1 MAPQSECWCHDLD
14 VLTVQDHEAHGVR
27 VAVAGPTLVQTGVLH
42 LDTGQHHLHMVSR
55 HMMSGD
61 HGYLGPAGVGGHQAG
76 HGPVPGLVIMAG
88 DRQRPMVKIPE
99 NVIRGLRRGHGA
111 VDSVRGAHIE
121 IHWLLTHNW
130 TFRLCNEKMPKLSQY
145 SRLSNISLVRRP
157 PSLTQDREV
166 HRVSYMGLRVDLA
179 LVMSGVWHEAVLRTR
194 GQWSINSW
202 IEMRRGLLTTMVR
215 EYLLMAGCTVTATRL
230 SLVNTNWPTASR
242 LGSVVLLSSRIQDT
256 FNVCIAWN
264 TVYCEEYFVNGVEVV
279 LCDMVFNSAL
289 MRSTL
294 IIFQISPHYRFPV
307 GILDGAV

>member
-88 DRQRPMVKIPE
+88 DRQRPMVEIPE

-157 PSLTQDREV
+157 PATHPGPRGASCVLYGAPCWPGTRNVRSLTRGCSED
-166 HRVSYMGLRVDLA
+166 
-179 LVMSGVWHEAVLRTR
+179 TR
-194 GQWSINSW
+194 
-202 IEMRRGLLTTMVR
+202 TMV
-215 EYLLMAGCTVTATRL
+215 
-230 SLVNTNWPTASR
+230 N
-242 LGSVVLLSSRIQDT
+242 
-256 FNVCIAWN
+256 
-264 TVYCEEYFVNGVEVV
+264 
-279 LCDMVFNSAL
+279 
-289 MRSTL
+289 
-294 IIFQISPHYRFPV
+294 
-307 GILDGAV
+307 